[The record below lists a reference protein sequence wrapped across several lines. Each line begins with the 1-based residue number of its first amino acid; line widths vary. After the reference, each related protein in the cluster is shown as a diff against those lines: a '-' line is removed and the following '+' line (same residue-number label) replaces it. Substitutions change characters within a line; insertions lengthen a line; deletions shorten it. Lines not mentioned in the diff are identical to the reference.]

1 MDVSLV
7 SRLRADLGAA
17 DFTVAHLERLW
28 GPDAAAALARGHR
41 VPAER
46 SLARLR
52 EHEPTVTLARAFVLG
67 LVVEADRLADAL
79 PTLGLEGAVDLKLI
93 TSDCAP
99 LVDLRP
105 YAFTDEWGAVDWWIA
120 SDLGELAVGGPLRE
134 DHVLGVGGAS
144 LTLAGLQLQRA
155 VAVTLDLGTG
165 CGIQA
170 MHASRHSGR
179 VIATDISQRA
189 LDFAAFNAELNGIRT
204 IEFRKG
210 DLFAPVEGERFGA
223 IVSNPPFVITPRASG
238 VPSYEYRDGGR
249 VGDALVAEV
258 VAGVARHL
266 TPGGVALLL
275 GNWEY
280 HAGQMHKAQ
289 SGLDRIGE
297 WIDAAALDGW
307 VIEREQQDS
316 ALYAQ
321 TWIRD
326 GGTRAGEQQ
335 ERLEAAWLDDFE
347 ERGVTAVGFGY
358 VVLRKPRGGRTL
370 RRLESLDTP
379 AAAGIGAQL
388 AATLDAHDALV
399 ALDDAA
405 LGRETLEVA
414 PDVTEERHYWPGD
427 EHPAAMTLR
436 QGGGF
441 ARTYPLGT
449 ALAAVV
455 GACDGELSLA
465 AICAAVSELLEVDEA
480 ELLAEVLPNLREF
493 IEVGILLL

>member
-1 MDVSLV
+1 
-7 SRLRADLGAA
+7 
-17 DFTVAHLERLW
+17 
-28 GPDAAAALARGHR
+28 
-41 VPAER
+41 
-46 SLARLR
+46 
-52 EHEPTVTLARAFVLG
+52 
-67 LVVEADRLADAL
+67 
-79 PTLGLEGAVDLKLI
+79 
-93 TSDCAP
+93 
-99 LVDLRP
+99 
-105 YAFTDEWGAVDWWIA
+105 
-120 SDLGELAVGGPLRE
+120 
-134 DHVLGVGGAS
+134 
-144 LTLAGLQLQRA
+144 
-155 VAVTLDLGTG
+155 
-165 CGIQA
+165 
-170 MHASRHSGR
+170 
-179 VIATDISQRA
+179 
-189 LDFAAFNAELNGIRT
+189 
-204 IEFRKG
+204 
-210 DLFAPVEGERFGA
+210 
-223 IVSNPPFVITPRASG
+223 
-238 VPSYEYRDGGR
+238 
-249 VGDALVAEV
+249 
-258 VAGVARHL
+258 
-266 TPGGVALLL
+266 
-275 GNWEY
+275 
-280 HAGQMHKAQ
+280 MHKAQ

-480 ELLAEVLPNLREF
+480 ELLAEVLPNIREF
-493 IEVGILLL
+493 IEVGILRL